1 MVAYLFYGVYL
12 LLEYSLSVCLLL
24 GVAVLRML
32 LPITDSDVGVTA
44 LELKLLI
51 VSASLISD

>member
-12 LLEYSLSVCLLL
+12 LLEYSLSVYLLL